1 MNKFTKKI
9 KAFTLSEMLV
19 VLLLTVIVVGLAF
32 ALLNLV
38 QKQMG
43 TARDNYENGAELSR
57 LRQVLWRDFRNYPSV
72 YFSEKEQQLL
82 FKNEIDQMYYTFS
95 KDMVVRDIDTFRI
108 SFTEKKYFFEG
119 NITTE
124 GVINALEL
132 NTSKEKDNRKLFVY
146 QENTAETYMK
156 E

>member
-32 ALLNLV
+32 AILNLV

-57 LRQVLWRDFRNYPSV
+57 LRQVLWRDFRSYPSV

-108 SFTEKKYFFEG
+108 SFTEKKFFFEG